1 MQKIEPSL
9 QTVTNPTAANPLSRR
24 HWLELAEYASVAGS
38 AVGTLAAAVSQQFVF
53 AAAPLTLAVSLNL
66 LNRSRMAQQPR
77 LPEPAAINSLTS
89 SFDDLFPFSQPPE
102 LFDSPVIQDEI
113 AHLRQSLNELAEST
127 AAAMVEVR
135 QQLAEVRQ
143 SVSHSES
150 TDLNPIY
157 QALSQ
162 LQGVTER
169 LETHAFKEDDW
180 ERLNVQFFLIQEA
193 IADLK
198 NTTTQMQERENEPS
212 DFNDIEAVLAQIHA
226 AWQAQIDELMGR
238 MEQLE
243 HKNREIIKPY
253 LQRLVSE
260 VKQLQ
265 KQSAKAGRS

>member
-9 QTVTNPTAANPLSRR
+9 QTLSNTLSRR

-38 AVGTLAAAVSQQFVF
+38 ALGTLAAAISQQFVF

-66 LNRSRMAQQPR
+66 INRSRIAQQPQ

-102 LFDSPVIQDEI
+102 LFDSPAIQEEI
-113 AHLRQSLNELAEST
+113 AQLRQSLTELGEST
-127 AAAMVEVR
+127 AAAMAEIR
-135 QQLAEVRQ
+135 QQLAEVRPN
-143 SVSHSES
+143 VSHSES
-150 TDLNPIY
+150 ADLNSIY
-157 QALSQ
+157 QSLSQ
-162 LQGVTER
+162 LQGVTEH
-169 LETHAFKEDDW
+169 LQNHALREDDW
-180 ERLNVQFFLIQEA
+180 ERLNVQFLLIKEA
-193 IADLK
+193 IAELT
-198 NTTTQMQERENEPS
+198 NTTAQIQARENEPS
-212 DFNDIEAVLAQIHA
+212 DFNDIEAVIAQIHA

-238 MEQLE
+238 IEQLE

-265 KQSAKAGRS
+265 KQSVKVGRS

>member
-9 QTVTNPTAANPLSRR
+9 QTVTNTLSRR

-102 LFDSPVIQDEI
+102 LFDSPGIQDEI
-113 AHLRQSLNELAEST
+113 AHLRQSLTQLGETT

-135 QQLAEVRQ
+135 QQLAQMRQ

-150 TDLNPIY
+150 NDLNPIY

-162 LQGVTER
+162 LQAVTER
-169 LETHAFKEDDW
+169 LENQAFQEDDW
-180 ERLNVQFFLIQEA
+180 ERLNVRLLLMQEA

-198 NTTTQMQERENEPS
+198 NTTIQIQERENEPS
-212 DFNDIEAVLAQIHA
+212 DFNDIEAVIAQIHA
-226 AWQAQIDELMGR
+226 AWQTQIDELIGR
-238 MEQLE
+238 LEQLE

-265 KQSAKAGRS
+265 KQSVKAGRS